1 MTRIQYVTGDAT
13 DPQGPGVK
21 IIAHCVSN
29 NGRSYGKGF
38 ALTLA
43 KKWPDARTH
52 YKLTHEAM
60 AFNGKMPLGAVVWWE
75 QEYRHKDIE
84 LSRYAGGP
92 SPVLIEA
99 VNTTHRNRIG
109 IMALVAQEGLGRTS
123 LRLDALKTALEYVA
137 PLAIELNAS
146 IHMPRI
152 GCGLAGGNW
161 AEVEPVILSVFN
173 LPLASF
179 VPVTVY
185 DPPKDKL

>member
-1 MTRIQYVTGDAT
+1 MTHIKYVTGDAT

-38 ALTLA
+38 ALALA
-43 KKWPDARTH
+43 KKYPGAKTH
-52 YKLTHEAM
+52 YKLTHEA
-60 AFNGKMPLGAVVWWE
+60 ASFGGKMPLGMVVWWE
-75 QEYRHKDIE
+75 AQ
-84 LSRYAGGP
+84 
-92 SPVLIEA
+92 
-99 VNTTHRNRIG
+99 TTDQPNRVTV
-109 IMALVAQEGLGRTS
+109 MALVAQDGLGPTS
-123 LRLDALKTALEYVA
+123 LRLDALKTSLEYLA

-185 DPPKDKL
+185 DLPK